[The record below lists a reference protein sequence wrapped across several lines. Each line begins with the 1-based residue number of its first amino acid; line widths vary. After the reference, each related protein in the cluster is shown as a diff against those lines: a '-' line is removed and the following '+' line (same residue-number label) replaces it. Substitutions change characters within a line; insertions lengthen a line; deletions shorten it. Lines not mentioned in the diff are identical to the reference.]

1 MESRTCK
8 LDCFTTES
16 LDKSILNLLNA
27 LVDYVNNYI
36 LDNNVYVC
44 ITAIDIGSISVIT
57 DITFLNTTYNITT
70 FEMLIPSIITNE
82 IADNIHDAWKN
93 KVKALIKR
101 RKKEL
106 YD

>member
-57 DITFLNTTYNITT
+57 DITFINTTYNIST
-70 FEMLIPSIITNE
+70 FEMLIPPIITNE

-93 KVKALIKR
+93 RVKALIKR